1 MTLEKNFIDDKRITE
16 ILAKTPTVEEI
27 QAVLEKSKEC
37 KGLSFEEVGV
47 LLNAPEKMVIP
58 TLAEVAGKI
67 KNKIYGN
74 RVVLFAPLYIS
85 NYCVNNCTYCGY
97 ARDNDFKRRRLNK
110 KELIQEVE
118 ILEDLGHKR
127 LALEVGEDPI
137 NAPIDYVIDAIN
149 TIYATQR
156 DNGEIRR
163 INVNIAATTRED
175 YKKLHDV
182 GIGTYI
188 LFQETYH
195 KPTYDKVHPNSLKGD
210 YIYHL
215 NSFHRA
221 QEAGI
226 DDVGA
231 GALFGLYDYRYEV
244 LGLLMHN
251 KVLED
256 KYGVGFHTVSVPRI
270 KKAKGMEL
278 SDFKYLVND
287 DQFRK
292 IVMLLRVAMPYVGI
306 ILSTRESEELRRELI
321 NAGVSQISAGS
332 CTGVGGYK
340 ESEMNISS
348 NQFETD
354 DNRSPLEVLKALVSQ
369 GFIPSYCTACYRSGR
384 TGDRF
389 MSLAKS
395 GQIGYIC
402 TPNALMT
409 FMEYLKDYGDAEL
422 KEKGEQLI
430 WNVVDQIDNQ
440 KVRTN
445 TIDKLNRIKQ
455 GERDLYV

>member
-1 MTLEKNFIDDKRITE
+1 MTLEKNFIDDNRIND
-16 ILAKTPTVEEI
+16 ILSKTPTVEEI
-27 QAVLEKSKEC
+27 NAVLEKSKAC

-47 LLNAPEKMVIP
+47 LLNAPEEMVLP

-67 KNKIYGN
+67 KNQIYGN

-127 LALEVGEDPI
+127 LALEVGEDPK
-137 NAPIDYVIDAIN
+137 NAPIDYVIDAIE

-175 YKKLHDV
+175 YKKLHEV

-195 KPTYDKVHPNSLKGD
+195 KPTYDRVHPNSLKGN

-231 GALFGLYDYRYEV
+231 GALFGLYDYKYEV

-256 KYGVGFHTVSVPRI
+256 EYGVGFHTVSVPRI

-278 SDFKYLVND
+278 DDFKYLVSD
-287 DQFRK
+287 DEFRK
-292 IVMLLRVAMPYVGI
+292 IVMLLRVALPYVGI

-321 NAGVSQISAGS
+321 HAGVSQISAGS

-354 DNRSPLEVLKALVSQ
+354 DNRSPLEVLKGLVSQ
-369 GFIPSYCTACYRSGR
+369 GFIPSYCTACYRLGR

-422 KEKGEQLI
+422 KEKGEALI
-430 WNVVDQIDNQ
+430 WREVNQIDNE
-440 KVRTN
+440 KVRKN
-445 TIDKLNRIKQ
+445 TINKLNRIKN
-455 GERDLYV
+455 GERDLFV

>member
-1 MTLEKNFIDDKRITE
+1 MTLEKNFIDDKRINE
-16 ILAKTPTVEEI
+16 ILAMTPTAEEI
-27 QAVLEKSKEC
+27 NAVLEKSKAC

-47 LLNAPEKMVIP
+47 LLNAPEEMVIP

-97 ARDNDFKRRRLNK
+97 ARDNDFKRRKLNK
-110 KELIQEVE
+110 QELIQEVE

-127 LALEVGEDPI
+127 LALEVGEDPK
-137 NAPIDYVIDAIN
+137 NVPIDYVIDAIE

-175 YKKLHDV
+175 YKKLHEV

-195 KPTYDKVHPNSLKGD
+195 KPTYDRVHPNSLKGD

-231 GALFGLYDYRYEV
+231 GALFGLYDYKYEV

-278 SDFKYLVND
+278 ADFKYLVSD
-287 DQFRK
+287 DEFRK
-292 IVMLLRVAMPYVGI
+292 IVMLLRVALPYVGI
-306 ILSTRESEELRRELI
+306 ILSTRESEKLRRELI

-354 DNRSPLEVLKALVSQ
+354 DNRSPLEVLKGLVSQ

-422 KEKGEQLI
+422 KEKGEELI
-430 WNVVDQIDNQ
+430 WYEVNQIDNE
-440 KVRTN
+440 KVKTN
-445 TIDKLNRIKQ
+445 TINKLNRIKN
-455 GERDLYV
+455 GERDLFV